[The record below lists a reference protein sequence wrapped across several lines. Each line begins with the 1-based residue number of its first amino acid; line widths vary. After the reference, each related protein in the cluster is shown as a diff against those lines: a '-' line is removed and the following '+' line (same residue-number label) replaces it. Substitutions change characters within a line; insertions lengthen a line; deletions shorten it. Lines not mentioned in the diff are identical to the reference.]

1 MELRHARKGYVDSAP
16 DGKMRSMGRG
26 RLEWLLRDPRGR
38 IKRLG
43 LRLTVIW
50 PRTALQKRRM
60 LARPELSPSAREL
73 LQKTDSRLHPY
84 EDMYTGDGFPYFWA
98 GLGAIRNIENALETA
113 GVEAPDAILDM
124 PCGFGRVIRSLV
136 ARFPQA
142 SITACDIRPR
152 AVRFCTRRFAAEG
165 VISSA
170 AFEEIALPRAFDLI
184 WCGSLATHLDSPQTL
199 SLVDLFVRSAR
210 SGAVIVFT
218 THGESVV
225 EKMRA
230 GVDYMLTTHGVELV
244 LGAYERSGYGYAN
257 YPWDSAY
264 GVAAISPDWIRR
276 NIEGRSGLH
285 EIYFEE
291 RGWGRHHDVF
301 GFLKP

>member
-1 MELRHARKGYVDSAP
+1 MPE
-16 DGKMRSMGRG
+16 MGRG
-26 RLEWLLRDPRGR
+26 RFGWLFRDPRGR
-38 IKRLG
+38 LKRLR
-43 LRLTVIW
+43 LRLTVIA

-60 LARPELSPSAREL
+60 LRRPELSASAGEL
-73 LQKTDSRLHPY
+73 LRRTDSRLHPY

-98 GLGAIRNIENALETA
+98 GLDAIRNIENALETA
-113 GVEAPDAILDM
+113 GVAAPDAILDM

-142 SITACDIRPR
+142 SITGCDIRPS

-165 VISSA
+165 VISSP
-170 AFEEIALPRAFDLI
+170 AFEEIAFARAFDLI

-199 SLVDLFVRSAR
+199 SLVDLFARSAR

-225 EKMRA
+225 EKIKA
-230 GVDYMLTTHGVELV
+230 GADYMLTTSGVNLV
-244 LGAYERSGYGYAN
+244 LTTYERSGYGYAN
-257 YPWDSAY
+257 YPWESGY
-264 GVAAISPDWIRR
+264 GVAAISPEWIRR

-291 RGWGRHHDVF
+291 RGWGGNHDVF
-301 GFLKP
+301 GFLKC

>member
-1 MELRHARKGYVDSAP
+1 
-16 DGKMRSMGRG
+16 MGRG
-26 RLEWLLRDPRGR
+26 RFGWVFRDPRGR
-38 IKRLG
+38 LKRFR
-43 LRLTVIW
+43 LRLTVIP
-50 PRTALQKRRM
+50 PRTALQKRQTVR
-60 LARPELSPSAREL
+60 RPELSTSAREL
-73 LQKTDSRLHPY
+73 LQRTDSRVHPY

-98 GLGAIRNIENALETA
+98 GLEAIRNIENALETS
-113 GVEAPDAILDM
+113 GVAAPETILDM

-142 SITACDIRPR
+142 SITACDIRAS
-152 AVRFCTRRFAAEG
+152 AVRFCTRRFGAEG
-165 VISSA
+165 VISVPS
-170 AFEEIALPRAFDLI
+170 FEEVSFDRAFDLI

-199 SLVDLFVRSAR
+199 SLLDLFARSAR

-225 EKMRA
+225 ERIKA
-230 GVDYMLTTHGVELV
+230 GADYMLTTHGVELV
-244 LGAYERSGYGYAN
+244 LEAYERSGYGYAD

-264 GVAAISPDWIRR
+264 GVAAISPEWIRS

-291 RGWGRHHDVF
+291 RGWGGHHDVF